1 MSSHITTINL
11 GGGPQSPQPPQN
23 PNGKNGLISDDEI
36 DKLINSQIKAPPI
49 PTPIPQPKS
58 PIPDDMD
65 SEEPEQETNSVKFDL
80 DKMNTNLDK
89 IVESTALRIKD
100 LIVQQDKLKSRVS
113 LLEKFINLDEKE
125 LSIEVIKNEPNNS
138 KIIGIR
144 KSILNQ
150 TELFGQTLD
159 ILLKFESQIQSWT
172 KTLMDIEKDKVGA
185 FQKIKLLSKE
195 QASTETDINE
205 VLLNINTLIKNDPSK
220 VLHSA
225 EGFLNING
233 YSGKKFEN

>member
-11 GGGPQSPQPPQN
+11 GGGSDQGTKP
-23 PNGKNGLISDDEI
+23 LISDDEI
-36 DKLINSQIKAPPI
+36 DKLINSQVKHPM
-49 PTPIPQPKS
+49 PTPIPTQVPL
-58 PIPDDMD
+58 PIPPQVEEDTEEQKESEAIRFDMD
-65 SEEPEQETNSVKFDL
+65 S
-80 DKMNTNLDK
+80 MNRNLDA
-89 IVESTALRIKD
+89 ITTSTKLRIQN
-100 LIVQQDKLKSRVS
+100 LIAQQDKLKGRVT
-113 LLEKFINLDEKE
+113 LLEKFIMLDEKE
-125 LSIEVIKNEPNNS
+125 LAIEVSKPEPNNQ
-138 KIIGIR
+138 KVVGIR

-185 FQKIKLLSKE
+185 FQKIRSVSKE
-195 QASTETDINE
+195 QTSTETDINE
-205 VLLNINTLIKNDPSK
+205 VLLNINNIIRSDPGK
-220 VLHSA
+220 VLQSA

>member
-11 GGGPQSPQPPQN
+11 GGETGIGQMP
-23 PNGKNGLISDDEI
+23 GGLISDDEI
-36 DKLINSQIKAPPI
+36 DQLINSQVKHVPIQPIPI
-49 PTPIPQPKS
+49 PTTPPQPS
-58 PIPDDMD
+58 PPQEDNEEETTEPDSMKFDMD
-65 SEEPEQETNSVKFDL
+65 S
-80 DKMNTNLDK
+80 MNKNLDD
-89 IVESTALRIKD
+89 ITTSTKNRINN
-100 LIVQQDKLKSRVS
+100 LITQQDKLKSRVT

-125 LSIEVIKNEPNNS
+125 LAIEVSKPEPNNQ

-172 KTLMDIEKDKVGA
+172 KTLLDIEKDKVGA
-185 FQKIKLLSKE
+185 FQKIKSLSKE
-195 QASTETDINE
+195 QTSAETDINE
-205 VLLNINTLIKNDPSK
+205 VLLNINNIIRNDPGK
-220 VLHSA
+220 VLQSA

-233 YSGKKFEN
+233 YSGKKFQN

>member
-11 GGGPQSPQPPQN
+11 GGGLDQGTKP
-23 PNGKNGLISDDEI
+23 LISDDEI
-36 DKLINSQIKAPPI
+36 DKLINSQVKHPQPAPI
-49 PTPIPQPKS
+49 PTPVPL
-58 PIPDDMD
+58 PIPPQVEEDTEEQKEPEAIRFDMD
-65 SEEPEQETNSVKFDL
+65 S
-80 DKMNTNLDK
+80 MNRNLDA
-89 IVESTALRIKD
+89 ITTSTKLRIQN
-100 LIVQQDKLKSRVS
+100 LIAQQDKLKGRVT
-113 LLEKFINLDEKE
+113 LLEKFIMLDEKE
-125 LSIEVIKNEPNNS
+125 LAIEVSKPEPNNQ
-138 KIIGIR
+138 KVVGIR

-185 FQKIKLLSKE
+185 YQKIRSVSKE

-205 VLLNINTLIKNDPSK
+205 VLLNINNIIRSDPGK
-220 VLHSA
+220 VLQSA

-233 YSGKKFEN
+233 YAGKKFEN

>member
-11 GGGPQSPQPPQN
+11 GGGLDQGTKP
-23 PNGKNGLISDDEI
+23 LISDDEI
-36 DKLINSQIKAPPI
+36 DKLINSQVKHPMPTPI
-49 PTPIPQPKS
+49 PTPVPL
-58 PIPDDMD
+58 PIPPQVEEDTEEQKESEAIRFDMD
-65 SEEPEQETNSVKFDL
+65 S
-80 DKMNTNLDK
+80 MNRNLDA
-89 IVESTALRIKD
+89 ITTSTKLRIQN
-100 LIVQQDKLKSRVS
+100 LIAQQDKLKGRVT
-113 LLEKFINLDEKE
+113 LLEKFIMLDEKE
-125 LSIEVIKNEPNNS
+125 LAIEVSKPEPNNQ
-138 KIIGIR
+138 KVVGIR

-185 FQKIKLLSKE
+185 FQKIRSVSKE
-195 QASTETDINE
+195 QTSTETDINE
-205 VLLNINTLIKNDPSK
+205 VLLNINNIIRSDPGK
-220 VLHSA
+220 VLQSA

>member
-11 GGGPQSPQPPQN
+11 GGGLDQGTKP
-23 PNGKNGLISDDEI
+23 LISDDEI
-36 DKLINSQIKAPPI
+36 DKLINSQVKHPMPTPI
-49 PTPIPQPKS
+49 PTPVPL
-58 PIPDDMD
+58 PIPPQVEEDTEEQKEPEAIRFDMD
-65 SEEPEQETNSVKFDL
+65 S
-80 DKMNTNLDK
+80 MNRNLDA
-89 IVESTALRIKD
+89 ITTSTKLRIQN
-100 LIVQQDKLKSRVS
+100 LIAQQDKLKGRVT
-113 LLEKFINLDEKE
+113 LLEKFIMLDEKE
-125 LSIEVIKNEPNNS
+125 LAIEVSKPEPNNQ
-138 KIIGIR
+138 KVVGIR

-185 FQKIKLLSKE
+185 YQKIRSVSKE

-205 VLLNINTLIKNDPSK
+205 VLLNINNIIRSDPGK
-220 VLHSA
+220 VLQSA

-233 YSGKKFEN
+233 YAGKKFEK

>member
-11 GGGPQSPQPPQN
+11 GGETGTGQMP
-23 PNGKNGLISDDEI
+23 GGLISDDEI
-36 DKLINSQIKAPPI
+36 DKLINSQVKQVPIQPIPI
-49 PTPIPQPKS
+49 PTTPPQPS
-58 PIPDDMD
+58 PPQEDNDEETTEPDSMKFDMD
-65 SEEPEQETNSVKFDL
+65 S
-80 DKMNTNLDK
+80 MNKNLDA
-89 IVESTALRIKD
+89 ITTSTKNRINN
-100 LIVQQDKLKSRVS
+100 LITQQDKLKSRVT

-125 LSIEVIKNEPNNS
+125 LAIEVSKPEPNNQ

-172 KTLMDIEKDKVGA
+172 KTLLDIEKDKVGA
-185 FQKIKLLSKE
+185 FQKIKSLSKE
-195 QASTETDINE
+195 QTSAETDINE
-205 VLLNINTLIKNDPSK
+205 VLLNINNIIRNDPGK
-220 VLHSA
+220 VLQSA

-233 YSGKKFEN
+233 YSGKKFQN

>member
-11 GGGPQSPQPPQN
+11 GGGSDQGIKP
-23 PNGKNGLISDDEI
+23 LISDDEI
-36 DKLINSQIKAPPI
+36 DKLINSQVKHPQPAPI
-49 PTPIPQPKS
+49 PTPIPL
-58 PIPDDMD
+58 PIPPQEEDDQEEQKEPDAVRFDMD
-65 SEEPEQETNSVKFDL
+65 S
-80 DKMNTNLDK
+80 MNRNLDA
-89 IVESTALRIKD
+89 ITTSTKLRIQN
-100 LIVQQDKLKSRVS
+100 LIAQQDKLKGRVT
-113 LLEKFINLDEKE
+113 LLEKFIMLDEKE
-125 LSIEVIKNEPNNS
+125 LAIEVSKPEPNNQ
-138 KIIGIR
+138 KVVGIR

-185 FQKIKLLSKE
+185 FQKIRSVSKE
-195 QASTETDINE
+195 QTSTETDINE
-205 VLLNINTLIKNDPSK
+205 VLLNINNIIRSDPGK
-220 VLHSA
+220 VLQSA

>member
-11 GGGPQSPQPPQN
+11 GGGLDQGTKP
-23 PNGKNGLISDDEI
+23 LISDDEI
-36 DKLINSQIKAPPI
+36 DKLINSQVKHPMPTPI
-49 PTPIPQPKS
+49 PTPVPL
-58 PIPDDMD
+58 PIPPQVEEDTEEQKEPEAIRFDMD
-65 SEEPEQETNSVKFDL
+65 S
-80 DKMNTNLDK
+80 MNRNLDA
-89 IVESTALRIKD
+89 ITTSTKLRIQN
-100 LIVQQDKLKSRVS
+100 LIAQQDKLKGRVT
-113 LLEKFINLDEKE
+113 LLEKFIMLDEKE
-125 LSIEVIKNEPNNS
+125 LAIEVSKPEPNNQ
-138 KIIGIR
+138 KVVGIR

-185 FQKIKLLSKE
+185 YQKIRSVSKE

-205 VLLNINTLIKNDPSK
+205 VLLNINNIIRSDPGK
-220 VLHSA
+220 VLQSA

>member
-11 GGGPQSPQPPQN
+11 GGGSDQGTKP
-23 PNGKNGLISDDEI
+23 LISDDEI
-36 DKLINSQIKAPPI
+36 DKLINSQVKHQQPAPIHTPVPLPI
-49 PTPIPQPKS
+49 PPQVEEDTEEQKEPEA
-58 PIPDDMD
+58 IRFDMD
-65 SEEPEQETNSVKFDL
+65 S
-80 DKMNTNLDK
+80 MNRNLDA
-89 IVESTALRIKD
+89 ITTSTKLRIQN
-100 LIVQQDKLKSRVS
+100 LIAQQDKLKGRVT
-113 LLEKFINLDEKE
+113 LLEKFIMLDEKE
-125 LSIEVIKNEPNNS
+125 LAIEVSKPEPNNQ
-138 KIIGIR
+138 KVVGIR

-185 FQKIKLLSKE
+185 FQKIRSVSKE
-195 QASTETDINE
+195 QTSTETDINE
-205 VLLNINTLIKNDPSK
+205 VLLNINNIIRSDPGK
-220 VLHSA
+220 VLQSA

>member
-11 GGGPQSPQPPQN
+11 GGGLDQGTKP
-23 PNGKNGLISDDEI
+23 LISDDEI
-36 DKLINSQIKAPPI
+36 DKLINSQVKHPI
-49 PTPIPQPKS
+49 PTPIPTPVPL
-58 PIPDDMD
+58 PIPPQVEEDTEEQKESEAIRFDMD
-65 SEEPEQETNSVKFDL
+65 S
-80 DKMNTNLDK
+80 MNRNLDA
-89 IVESTALRIKD
+89 ITTSTKLRIQN
-100 LIVQQDKLKSRVS
+100 LIAQQDKLKGRVT
-113 LLEKFINLDEKE
+113 LLEKFIMLDEKE
-125 LSIEVIKNEPNNS
+125 LAIEVSKPEPNNQ
-138 KIIGIR
+138 KVVGIR

-185 FQKIKLLSKE
+185 FQKIRSVSKE
-195 QASTETDINE
+195 QTSTETDINE
-205 VLLNINTLIKNDPSK
+205 VLLNINNIIRSDPGK
-220 VLHSA
+220 VLQSA

>member
-11 GGGPQSPQPPQN
+11 GGGSDQGTKP
-23 PNGKNGLISDDEI
+23 LISDDEI
-36 DKLINSQIKAPPI
+36 DKLINSQVKHPQPAPI
-49 PTPIPQPKS
+49 PTPVPL
-58 PIPDDMD
+58 PIPPQEEDDQEEQKEPDAVRFDMD
-65 SEEPEQETNSVKFDL
+65 S
-80 DKMNTNLDK
+80 MNRNLDA
-89 IVESTALRIKD
+89 ITTSTKLRIQN
-100 LIVQQDKLKSRVS
+100 LIAQQDKLKGRVT
-113 LLEKFINLDEKE
+113 LLEKFIMLDEKE
-125 LSIEVIKNEPNNS
+125 LAIEVSKPEPNNQ
-138 KIIGIR
+138 KVVGIR

-185 FQKIKLLSKE
+185 FQKIRSVSKE
-195 QASTETDINE
+195 QTSTETDINE
-205 VLLNINTLIKNDPSK
+205 VLLNINNIIRSDPGK
-220 VLHSA
+220 VLQSA